1 MHQDGLG
8 EWAPRET
15 KVPLGPGA
23 VPRARRAPSSFPQQ
37 RGTAGAQPRVGLRG
51 GGPGW
56 VQGAKRLPERAPR
69 REGGAHGRVGVQT
82 PAGLACELGSFVTVC
97 VWCGCASNCRRAKVS
112 ARLGVRVHGGPHAL
126 RRCRRGPVG
135 RRSVRGRG
143 GVGELT
149 GRVDPS
155 ATGIARR
162 FAHAR
167 TSSGADPL
175 YCHVMTDGGRRCVS
189 PHSESMRAHCAPR
202 PRGVGQFG
210 RVQFLKFL

>member
-15 KVPLGPGA
+15 KVLLGPGA
-23 VPRARRAPSSFPQQ
+23 VPRARRVPSSFPQQ

-56 VQGAKRLPERAPR
+56 VQGAKRPR
-69 REGGAHGRVGVQT
+69 REGGAHGQVGVQT
-82 PAGLACELGSFVTVC
+82 PAGLACELGSFVTMC
-97 VWCGCASNCRRAKVS
+97 VWCECASNCRRAKVS

-135 RRSVRGRG
+135 CRSVRGRG

-155 ATGIARR
+155 ATRIARR

-189 PHSESMRAHCAPR
+189 PHSESMRAHCVPR